1 VISSRFGGPKAPDVE
16 QILGEFLA
24 WMKQQGFAGVKERSH
39 RGQAGRWLVKFHH
52 VTPSALNPEKAVM
65 VYRGWL
71 HVKPGKAM
79 LHIERVPARKVD
91 PNALPDTAAIINL
104 KKTFRLDSLDSLRP
118 LKEEIDR
125 WR

>member
-1 VISSRFGGPKAPDVE
+1 MISSKFGGPKAPDVA
-16 QILGEFLA
+16 QLLSEFTA
-24 WMKQQGFAGVKERSH
+24 WMERQGFTGVKERSH

-52 VTPSALNPEKAVM
+52 VTPSQLDPTKAVM

-71 HVKPGKAM
+71 HVKPGRAM

-91 PNALPDTAAIINL
+91 PNALPDTAAIVNL
-104 KKTFRLDSLDSLRP
+104 KKSYRLGNLDSLRP

>member
-1 VISSRFGGPKAPDVE
+1 MIASNFGGLKAPDVE
-16 QILGEFLA
+16 QLLAEFLSWA
-24 WMKQQGFAGVKERSH
+24 TKQGFAGVKERSH
-39 RGQAGRWLVKFHH
+39 RGQAGRWLVKWHH
-52 VTPSALNPEKAVM
+52 VSPSALDPTKAVM

-71 HVKPGKAM
+71 HVKPKKAM

-104 KKTFRLDSLDSLRP
+104 KFRYRLGDLDSLRP
-118 LKEEIDR
+118 LKAEIDR